1 MSTFTIPV
9 FVVNAAI
16 VALAVMFH
24 YEVMVWLSVTLGR
37 LRIHARFRLAIGIVG
52 ALLAH
57 VIETWIFAVAY
68 FLLIKAGHF
77 GAFTEPL
84 NPTLMDCAYF
94 SIVTY
99 SSLGYGDMV
108 PVGEIRFLA
117 GMEALTGLVLIA
129 MSASFMYFELWRDW
143 TNTEIN
149 KEEK

>member
-1 MSTFTIPV
+1 MINTFTLHV
-9 FVVNAAI
+9 FIINAAI

-24 YEVMVWLSVTLGR
+24 YEVLMGFSLL
-37 LRIHARFRLAIGIVG
+37 LPKLKIHARFRLAIGIVG

-68 FLLIKAGHF
+68 FLLIKDSHF
-77 GAFTEPL
+77 GSFSGLEH
-84 NPTLMDCAYF
+84 PTLLDCAYF

-129 MSASFMYFELWRDW
+129 MSASFMYFELRRDW
-143 TNTEIN
+143 LNTEL
-149 KEEK
+149 K